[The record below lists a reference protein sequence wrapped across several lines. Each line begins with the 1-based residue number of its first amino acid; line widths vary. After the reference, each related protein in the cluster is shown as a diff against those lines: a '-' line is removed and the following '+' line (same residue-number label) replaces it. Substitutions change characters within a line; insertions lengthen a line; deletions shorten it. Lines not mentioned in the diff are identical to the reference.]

1 MHESGHARGLN
12 EWARRGWCRL
22 EQLANFLSPAQK
34 PVIICQSTTNV
45 ETYPPRGYIGCS
57 CLRYPVGEADF
68 TVDDDRRTLGPVIQ
82 AMIESKQAAAL
93 RGGDVVTFRVLHV
106 MKDRL
111 LLGTGVEEERE
122 ATLSEWLAALKL
134 AGPTDAD
141 ECMGALH
148 YAVLAGRVDLAA
160 VLLDQGAD
168 LNRLVT
174 PQYSKRGAQHLLEFA
189 DVGVSAFSLALC
201 NRHQPE
207 MIQMLMAR
215 GAGASFTLK
224 DYMARKRMCN

>member
-1 MHESGHARGLN
+1 MAY
-12 EWARRGWCRL
+12 
-22 EQLANFLSPAQK
+22 LSA
-34 PVIICQSTTNV
+34 TL
-45 ETYPPRGYIGCS
+45 IGILTP

-111 LLGTGVEEERE
+111 LLGTGAEEERE

-174 PQYSKRGAQHLLEFA
+174 RSRRSIASGARSTYSSLLTLA
-189 DVGVSAFSLALC
+189 SPRSASPSATAISP
-201 NRHQPE
+201 R
-207 MIQMLMAR
+207 
-215 GAGASFTLK
+215 
-224 DYMARKRMCN
+224 